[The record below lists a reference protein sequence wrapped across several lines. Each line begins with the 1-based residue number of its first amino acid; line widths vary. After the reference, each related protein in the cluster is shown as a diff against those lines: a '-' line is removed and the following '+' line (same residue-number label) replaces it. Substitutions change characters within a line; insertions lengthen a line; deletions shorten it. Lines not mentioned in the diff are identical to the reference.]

1 MEAKKTYSVS
11 RCLGYMLRTAWRS
24 QKGVPFMCVLLAAVE
39 LGLNLAHLYVAPQI
53 LTQVENHV
61 PVTTLLATIAGFTGL
76 ILLLTT
82 LKNYL
87 GASVLYQRI
96 AVRSAMVVQIVKK
109 QLTTSY
115 PNTVDPAFQKLLEGA
130 QVATGGNNRGT
141 EHIWT
146 TLTALLASIGG
157 FVVYVLLLSEVN
169 LWLLAILTATT
180 LIGFFMEKRAGDASF
195 RNQEKFQK
203 VWQQMD
209 YFVGRSES
217 VELAKDIR
225 IFGLAGWVKE
235 INLGLLRVHQDLT
248 LKENR
253 TYLVADLTNVALT
266 VLRNGLAYV
275 YLINLV
281 LSGGLSA
288 PAFLLYFTAVSGFT
302 QWVTGILREY
312 AAVRKECK
320 DIAVTMEFLDAP
332 EPFKFAGG
340 KEIPKAK
347 TYELRLDHVS
357 FHYPGA
363 EKNLFT
369 DLNLTIRPGEKLA
382 VVGLNGAGKTTLV
395 KLLCGFYDP
404 DEGRVLLN
412 GEDIRQYN
420 RQDYY
425 TLLSAVFQDFS
436 VMDATVAENVAQS
449 REGIDL
455 ARVEDC
461 LSKAGLTEFVASLP
475 KGADTIVGRNVYL
488 DGTLFSG
495 GQTQRLMLARALYKN
510 GPVLI
515 LDEPTA
521 ALDPL
526 AESDIYQKY
535 NSMTAGRTS
544 IFISHRLAS
553 TRFCDRILFL
563 ADGRIAEEGTH
574 ETLLSRGGKYAEL
587 FDIQSR
593 YYREGGDDHE

>member
-209 YFVGRSES
+209 YFAGRSES

-266 VLRNGLAYV
+266 VLRNVLAYV